1 MEDMRR
7 IPLYRQ
13 TADYARERGELESF
27 RRSNVANIACR
38 AAIEEAIR
46 DGFDGM
52 RLQAGIAERVLQAFG
67 AERVLYVLANSVQ
80 QKAWDGRFSPDNVA
94 WARTFPIPEG
104 GTMGWDHRSRFAVQ
118 SHPAV
123 LDGFISLARKAA
135 LAALAPQSA
144 SGVSAAPQPRRQA
157 FRGKGKVS
165 MANRVR
171 EHQVIFR
178 VTEAE
183 KELIRQRM
191 ALLGTRN
198 MQSFLR
204 KMALDGYVVKLELPE
219 LKEMVSLL
227 RWCSNNLN
235 QIARRAHETGRIYDA
250 DLEDI
255 AQRQKQLWEG
265 VKEILTQLSNLS

>member
-27 RRSNVANIACR
+27 RHHSNVANIACR

-135 LAALAPQSA
+135 LAQERP
-144 SGVSAAPQPRRQA
+144 
-157 FRGKGKVS
+157 
-165 MANRVR
+165 
-171 EHQVIFR
+171 
-178 VTEAE
+178 
-183 KELIRQRM
+183 
-191 ALLGTRN
+191 
-198 MQSFLR
+198 
-204 KMALDGYVVKLELPE
+204 
-219 LKEMVSLL
+219 SLL
-227 RWCSNNLN
+227 SQL
-235 QIARRAHETGRIYDA
+235 RAYQPPRSPGGKRSVER
-250 DLEDI
+250 E
-255 AQRQKQLWEG
+255 R
-265 VKEILTQLSNLS
+265 

>member
-1 MEDMRR
+1 
-7 IPLYRQ
+7 
-13 TADYARERGELESF
+13 
-27 RRSNVANIACR
+27 
-38 AAIEEAIR
+38 
-46 DGFDGM
+46 
-52 RLQAGIAERVLQAFG
+52 
-67 AERVLYVLANSVQ
+67 
-80 QKAWDGRFSPDNVA
+80 
-94 WARTFPIPEG
+94 
-104 GTMGWDHRSRFAVQ
+104 
-118 SHPAV
+118 
-123 LDGFISLARKAA
+123 
-135 LAALAPQSA
+135 
-144 SGVSAAPQPRRQA
+144 
-157 FRGKGKVS
+157 

>member
-94 WARTFPIPEG
+94 WARTFSIPEG

-135 LAALAPQSA
+135 LAQERP
-144 SGVSAAPQPRRQA
+144 
-157 FRGKGKVS
+157 
-165 MANRVR
+165 
-171 EHQVIFR
+171 
-178 VTEAE
+178 
-183 KELIRQRM
+183 
-191 ALLGTRN
+191 
-198 MQSFLR
+198 
-204 KMALDGYVVKLELPE
+204 
-219 LKEMVSLL
+219 SLL
-227 RWCSNNLN
+227 N
-235 QIARRAHETGRIYDA
+235 QLRAYQPPRSPGGKRSVER
-250 DLEDI
+250 E
-255 AQRQKQLWEG
+255 R
-265 VKEILTQLSNLS
+265 

>member
-1 MEDMRR
+1 
-7 IPLYRQ
+7 
-13 TADYARERGELESF
+13 
-27 RRSNVANIACR
+27 
-38 AAIEEAIR
+38 
-46 DGFDGM
+46 
-52 RLQAGIAERVLQAFG
+52 
-67 AERVLYVLANSVQ
+67 
-80 QKAWDGRFSPDNVA
+80 
-94 WARTFPIPEG
+94 
-104 GTMGWDHRSRFAVQ
+104 
-118 SHPAV
+118 
-123 LDGFISLARKAA
+123 
-135 LAALAPQSA
+135 
-144 SGVSAAPQPRRQA
+144 
-157 FRGKGKVS
+157 

-183 KELIRQRM
+183 KELIRRRM

-227 RWCSNNLN
+227 RRCSNNLN

>member
-13 TADYARERGELESF
+13 TADYARGRGELESF

-46 DGFDGM
+46 EGFDGM

-94 WARTFPIPEG
+94 WARTFPVPEG

-135 LAALAPQSA
+135 LAQERP
-144 SGVSAAPQPRRQA
+144 
-157 FRGKGKVS
+157 
-165 MANRVR
+165 
-171 EHQVIFR
+171 
-178 VTEAE
+178 
-183 KELIRQRM
+183 
-191 ALLGTRN
+191 
-198 MQSFLR
+198 
-204 KMALDGYVVKLELPE
+204 
-219 LKEMVSLL
+219 SLL
-227 RWCSNNLN
+227 SQL
-235 QIARRAHETGRIYDA
+235 RAYQPPRSPGGKRSVER
-250 DLEDI
+250 E
-255 AQRQKQLWEG
+255 R
-265 VKEILTQLSNLS
+265 

>member
-52 RLQAGIAERVLQAFG
+52 RLQAGIAV
-67 AERVLYVLANSVQ
+67 YVLANSVQ

-104 GTMGWDHRSRFAVQ
+104 ETMGWDHRSRFAVQ

-123 LDGFISLARKAA
+123 LDGFISLTRKAA
-135 LAALAPQSA
+135 LAQERP
-144 SGVSAAPQPRRQA
+144 
-157 FRGKGKVS
+157 
-165 MANRVR
+165 
-171 EHQVIFR
+171 
-178 VTEAE
+178 
-183 KELIRQRM
+183 
-191 ALLGTRN
+191 
-198 MQSFLR
+198 
-204 KMALDGYVVKLELPE
+204 
-219 LKEMVSLL
+219 SLL
-227 RWCSNNLN
+227 N
-235 QIARRAHETGRIYDA
+235 QLRAYQPPRSPGGKRSVER
-250 DLEDI
+250 E
-255 AQRQKQLWEG
+255 R
-265 VKEILTQLSNLS
+265 